1 MEKVDWK
8 IYYFIDRNTIS
19 EQIYSIIFST
29 IIVVLICVG
38 LTLVV
43 IGVLSRVIGQRI
55 LQLRDQAERIANG
68 DLQNPC
74 HTTDTD
80 EVGMVTNSLGRMTV
94 QLDSMINEVYKME
107 IEKKESELRALQA
120 PMNPHFLY
128 NCLSGIKWKALRK
141 GDDDISDIT
150 GLLAKFYRT
159 ALNNGQQI
167 TTVSSEL
174 ENIRAYIEIQKKMH
188 EEPFEVEYRID
199 ESGLECCMPN
209 FLLQPLV
216 ENAMKH
222 GIDYM
227 EEPDTGKIIVEF
239 CRKPEQLVF
248 SIYNN
253 GPLIELEMVEK
264 LLNEQ
269 GKGYGIHNIKERL
282 ELYYGALG
290 SLEVKVTDAKYTCFT
305 VKMPDTLQKK
315 NPK

>member
-120 PMNPHFLY
+120 QMNPHFLY

-174 ENIRAYIEIQKKMH
+174 ENIRAYIEIQKK
-188 EEPFEVEYRID
+188 
-199 ESGLECCMPN
+199 CMRN
-209 FLLQPLV
+209 HLRW
-216 ENAMKH
+216 N
-222 GIDYM
+222 
-227 EEPDTGKIIVEF
+227 TG
-239 CRKPEQLVF
+239 
-248 SIYNN
+248 
-253 GPLIELEMVEK
+253 
-264 LLNEQ
+264 
-269 GKGYGIHNIKERL
+269 
-282 ELYYGALG
+282 
-290 SLEVKVTDAKYTCFT
+290 
-305 VKMPDTLQKK
+305 
-315 NPK
+315 

>member
-1 MEKVDWK
+1 M
-8 IYYFIDRNTIS
+8 
-19 EQIYSIIFST
+19 
-29 IIVVLICVG
+29 
-38 LTLVV
+38 
-43 IGVLSRVIGQRI
+43 LSRVIGQRI

-120 PMNPHFLY
+120 QMNPHFLY

-216 ENAMKH
+216 ENAIQYGLGKDEKITIRIFEDNRRGLAAITIADSGNGLTIEEINQINAPFDYNLQKMQNGNRGIGLRYVKAMLDSFYEGQTNLFVNCKKGH
-222 GIDYM
+222 GTKITILIPVQ
-227 EEPDTGKIIVEF
+227 EELRDK
-239 CRKPEQLVF
+239 
-248 SIYNN
+248 
-253 GPLIELEMVEK
+253 
-264 LLNEQ
+264 
-269 GKGYGIHNIKERL
+269 
-282 ELYYGALG
+282 A
-290 SLEVKVTDAKYTCFT
+290 KVTDTGIE
-305 VKMPDTLQKK
+305 
-315 NPK
+315 

>member
-1 MEKVDWK
+1 M
-8 IYYFIDRNTIS
+8 
-19 EQIYSIIFST
+19 
-29 IIVVLICVG
+29 
-38 LTLVV
+38 
-43 IGVLSRVIGQRI
+43 LSRVIGQRI

-120 PMNPHFLY
+120 QMNPHFLY

-174 ENIRAYIEIQKKMH
+174 ENTGRILRSRKK
-188 EEPFEVEYRID
+188 
-199 ESGLECCMPN
+199 CMRN
-209 FLLQPLV
+209 HLRW
-216 ENAMKH
+216 N
-222 GIDYM
+222 
-227 EEPDTGKIIVEF
+227 
-239 CRKPEQLVF
+239 
-248 SIYNN
+248 
-253 GPLIELEMVEK
+253 
-264 LLNEQ
+264 
-269 GKGYGIHNIKERL
+269 
-282 ELYYGALG
+282 
-290 SLEVKVTDAKYTCFT
+290 T
-305 VKMPDTLQKK
+305 V
-315 NPK
+315 